1 VAATSGFRLLIVDDD
16 HELGTMLA
24 GVFAEEGYAV
34 DLAADGHRG
43 LHLAL
48 SRPYDAMILDRGLP
62 AIDGIE
68 LLVRLRRRAVTTP
81 VLVLTAFGT
90 VADRVA
96 GLDAGAEDYLVKPF
110 EIDELLA
117 RIRALVRRN
126 LDQARLLPLG
136 AGWLDAE
143 SHLVRL
149 PTGDQVPLSGQECRL
164 LHALAAR
171 PRQVHTR
178 AALRER
184 ISGRAGTET
193 IVDTYVYYLRVKLG
207 QGVVETVRG
216 VGYRVGEL

>member
-1 VAATSGFRLLIVDDD
+1 VSCVADPRPHRLLMVDDD
-16 HELGTMLA
+16 RELGTMLA

-68 LLVRLRRRAVTTP
+68 LLVRLRRRASP
-81 VLVLTAFGT
+81 RRSWCSRLRHGRRPGRRARRGRGGLPGQALR
-90 VADRVA
+90 DRRAA
-96 GLDAGAEDYLVKPF
+96 GQD
-110 EIDELLA
+110 
-117 RIRALVRRN
+117 RALVRRN

-149 PTGDQVPLSGQECRL
+149 PTGDQVRSPARSAVCCTPWP
-164 LHALAAR
+164 HAPAGA
-171 PRQVHTR
+171 HR

-193 IVDTYVYYLRVKLG
+193 IVDTYVYYLRAKLG
-207 QGVVETVRG
+207 QAVVETVRASDTAW
-216 VGYRVGEL
+216 